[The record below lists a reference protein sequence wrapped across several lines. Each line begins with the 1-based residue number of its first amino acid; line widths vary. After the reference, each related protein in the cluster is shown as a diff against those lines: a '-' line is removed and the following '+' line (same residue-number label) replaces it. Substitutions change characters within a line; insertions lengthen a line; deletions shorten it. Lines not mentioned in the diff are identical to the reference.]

1 MILVGPGAAWPGA
14 ADTLG
19 LGTYSTYVHVFR
31 WCDLMFHCGWF
42 IFEGNILHITKNDII
57 GWVQWGLVQCGLVQH
72 GLVQHLF

>member
-1 MILVGPGAAWPGA
+1 MGGLFLTERYCTSQMILVGPGAARPGA

-57 GWVQWGLVQCGLVQH
+57 G
-72 GLVQHLF
+72 